1 MFSNKKGKIMRH
13 PYITLAVIGLA
24 TVGAIN
30 ITASVKRFLKE
41 KSCCVGNMFNGIKQ
55 NHDM

>member
-24 TVGAIN
+24 AVGVMS
-30 ITASVKRFLKE
+30 ITDKVKCFCKQKGQHVTE
-41 KSCCVGNMFNGIKQ
+41 MMNNMKMDGK
-55 NHDM
+55 M